1 MDAINLIIFAVLF
14 VLQVAIIILLL
25 RRRSGDAGHQT
36 ELLARQLQA
45 QDNERRAQIE
55 RLEAAVQTLRE
66 DNYRQ
71 QVKLLELVQN
81 QSDSQTRRL
90 GAFMAEM
97 QKSNEQKLDQM
108 RQTVDEK
115 LTGTLNTR
123 LNASFQTVS
132 QQLES
137 VYKSLGEM
145 QKLSSGVTE
154 SVNGLNRVLTNVKSR
169 GTWAEVQLGNI
180 LDQTVPGMYDT
191 NVATNPKYNGRVEF
205 AVRIPAADGSGH
217 AWLPIDSKFPMEDY
231 ARLTA
236 AAQAGDRQGM
246 ESAQKALEQRVRDEA
261 KLVRQYISAP
271 ETTPFAVLYLATEGL
286 YAQILGSR
294 SGLAEKLQQ
303 QGILLAGP
311 TTVTALLNALAMGF
325 RTLAINRKATEVW
338 QVLGAAKM
346 QYEKFG
352 DLLPGLKW
360 LNFGGG
366 HHITRPGYDLATLE
380 ACIARMQE
388 KYGVQVY
395 LEPGEAWAL
404 NAGYLVTTVLDTLQ
418 NGETH
423 LAILDMSA
431 ACHTPDVI
439 EMPYRPPLLD
449 AGEPG
454 EKPCTLRLGGPTC
467 LAGDVVGD
475 YSFAAP
481 LTEGDRLI
489 FGDMAIYSTCKNNTF
504 NGMPLPDI
512 WVLHEN
518 GTTQPLARFGYH
530 DFKYR
535 LGSPR

>member
-352 DLLPGLKW
+352 DLLQKA
-360 LNFGGG
+360 
-366 HHITRPGYDLATLE
+366 RKKVDE
-380 ACIARMQE
+380 AG
-388 KYGVQVY
+388 K
-395 LEPGEAWAL
+395 
-404 NAGYLVTTVLDTLQ
+404 VLDEADHRNHIIQKHLRRVETLDDP
-418 NGETH
+418 T
-423 LAILDMSA
+423 A
-431 ACHTPDVI
+431 AEAVPELFD
-439 EMPYRPPLLD
+439 
-449 AGEPG
+449 
-454 EKPCTLRLGGPTC
+454 
-467 LAGDVVGD
+467 
-475 YSFAAP
+475 
-481 LTEGDRLI
+481 
-489 FGDMAIYSTCKNNTF
+489 
-504 NGMPLPDI
+504 
-512 WVLHEN
+512 
-518 GTTQPLARFGYH
+518 
-530 DFKYR
+530 
-535 LGSPR
+535 

>member
-1 MDAINLIIFAVLF
+1 MDAINLILFAVLF
-14 VLQVAIIILLL
+14 VLQVAILILLL

-45 QDNERRAQIE
+45 QDNERRAQID

-236 AAQAGDRQGM
+236 AAQAGDQQGM

-352 DLLPGLKW
+352 DLLQKA
-360 LNFGGG
+360 
-366 HHITRPGYDLATLE
+366 RKKVDE
-380 ACIARMQE
+380 AG
-388 KYGVQVY
+388 K
-395 LEPGEAWAL
+395 
-404 NAGYLVTTVLDTLQ
+404 VLDEADHRNHIIQKHLRRVETLDDP
-418 NGETH
+418 T
-423 LAILDMSA
+423 A
-431 ACHTPDVI
+431 AEAVPELFD
-439 EMPYRPPLLD
+439 
-449 AGEPG
+449 
-454 EKPCTLRLGGPTC
+454 
-467 LAGDVVGD
+467 
-475 YSFAAP
+475 
-481 LTEGDRLI
+481 
-489 FGDMAIYSTCKNNTF
+489 
-504 NGMPLPDI
+504 
-512 WVLHEN
+512 
-518 GTTQPLARFGYH
+518 
-530 DFKYR
+530 
-535 LGSPR
+535 

>member
-1 MDAINLIIFAVLF
+1 MDAINLILFAVLF
-14 VLQVAIIILLL
+14 VLQVAILILLL

-205 AVRIPAADGSGH
+205 AVRIPAADGNGH

-352 DLLPGLKW
+352 DLLQKA
-360 LNFGGG
+360 
-366 HHITRPGYDLATLE
+366 RKKVDE
-380 ACIARMQE
+380 AG
-388 KYGVQVY
+388 K
-395 LEPGEAWAL
+395 
-404 NAGYLVTTVLDTLQ
+404 VLDEADHRNDIIQKHLRRVETLDDP
-418 NGETH
+418 T
-423 LAILDMSA
+423 A
-431 ACHTPDVI
+431 AEAVPELFD
-439 EMPYRPPLLD
+439 
-449 AGEPG
+449 
-454 EKPCTLRLGGPTC
+454 
-467 LAGDVVGD
+467 
-475 YSFAAP
+475 
-481 LTEGDRLI
+481 
-489 FGDMAIYSTCKNNTF
+489 
-504 NGMPLPDI
+504 
-512 WVLHEN
+512 
-518 GTTQPLARFGYH
+518 
-530 DFKYR
+530 
-535 LGSPR
+535 

>member
-1 MDAINLIIFAVLF
+1 MNAINLILFAALF
-14 VLQVAIIILLL
+14 VLQVAILILLL

-55 RLEAAVQTLRE
+55 RLESAVQTLRE

-352 DLLPGLKW
+352 DLLQKA
-360 LNFGGG
+360 
-366 HHITRPGYDLATLE
+366 RKKVDE
-380 ACIARMQE
+380 AG
-388 KYGVQVY
+388 K
-395 LEPGEAWAL
+395 
-404 NAGYLVTTVLDTLQ
+404 VLDEADHRNDIIQKHLRRVETLDDP
-418 NGETH
+418 T
-423 LAILDMSA
+423 A
-431 ACHTPDVI
+431 AEAVPELFD
-439 EMPYRPPLLD
+439 
-449 AGEPG
+449 
-454 EKPCTLRLGGPTC
+454 
-467 LAGDVVGD
+467 
-475 YSFAAP
+475 
-481 LTEGDRLI
+481 
-489 FGDMAIYSTCKNNTF
+489 
-504 NGMPLPDI
+504 
-512 WVLHEN
+512 
-518 GTTQPLARFGYH
+518 
-530 DFKYR
+530 
-535 LGSPR
+535 

>member
-1 MDAINLIIFAVLF
+1 MDAINLILFAVLF
-14 VLQVAIIILLL
+14 VLQVAILILLL

-71 QVKLLELVQN
+71 QVKRLELVQN

-352 DLLPGLKW
+352 DLLQKA
-360 LNFGGG
+360 
-366 HHITRPGYDLATLE
+366 RKKVDE
-380 ACIARMQE
+380 AG
-388 KYGVQVY
+388 K
-395 LEPGEAWAL
+395 
-404 NAGYLVTTVLDTLQ
+404 VLDEADHRNDIIQKHLRRVETLDDP
-418 NGETH
+418 T
-423 LAILDMSA
+423 A
-431 ACHTPDVI
+431 AEAVPELFD
-439 EMPYRPPLLD
+439 
-449 AGEPG
+449 
-454 EKPCTLRLGGPTC
+454 
-467 LAGDVVGD
+467 
-475 YSFAAP
+475 
-481 LTEGDRLI
+481 
-489 FGDMAIYSTCKNNTF
+489 
-504 NGMPLPDI
+504 
-512 WVLHEN
+512 
-518 GTTQPLARFGYH
+518 
-530 DFKYR
+530 
-535 LGSPR
+535 

>member
-1 MDAINLIIFAVLF
+1 MDAINLILFAVLF
-14 VLQVAIIILLL
+14 VLQVAILILLL

-97 QKSNEQKLDQM
+97 QKSNEQKLNQM

-352 DLLPGLKW
+352 DLLQKA
-360 LNFGGG
+360 
-366 HHITRPGYDLATLE
+366 RKKVDE
-380 ACIARMQE
+380 AG
-388 KYGVQVY
+388 K
-395 LEPGEAWAL
+395 
-404 NAGYLVTTVLDTLQ
+404 VLDEADHRNDIIQKHLRRVETLDDP
-418 NGETH
+418 T
-423 LAILDMSA
+423 A
-431 ACHTPDVI
+431 AKAVPELFD
-439 EMPYRPPLLD
+439 
-449 AGEPG
+449 
-454 EKPCTLRLGGPTC
+454 
-467 LAGDVVGD
+467 
-475 YSFAAP
+475 
-481 LTEGDRLI
+481 
-489 FGDMAIYSTCKNNTF
+489 
-504 NGMPLPDI
+504 
-512 WVLHEN
+512 
-518 GTTQPLARFGYH
+518 
-530 DFKYR
+530 
-535 LGSPR
+535 

>member
-1 MDAINLIIFAVLF
+1 MDSINLILFAVLF
-14 VLQVAIIILLL
+14 VLQVAILILLL

-81 QSDSQTRRL
+81 QSDSQTRRV

-123 LNASFQTVS
+123 LNASFRTVS

-205 AVRIPAADGSGH
+205 AVRIPAADGSGQ

-286 YAQILGSR
+286 YAQILSSR

-352 DLLPGLKW
+352 DLLQKA
-360 LNFGGG
+360 
-366 HHITRPGYDLATLE
+366 RKKVDE
-380 ACIARMQE
+380 AG
-388 KYGVQVY
+388 K
-395 LEPGEAWAL
+395 
-404 NAGYLVTTVLDTLQ
+404 VLDEADHRNDIIQKHLRRVETLDDPTAAEALL
-418 NGETH
+418 GEG
-423 LAILDMSA
+423 
-431 ACHTPDVI
+431 V
-439 EMPYRPPLLD
+439 
-449 AGEPG
+449 
-454 EKPCTLRLGGPTC
+454 
-467 LAGDVVGD
+467 
-475 YSFAAP
+475 
-481 LTEGDRLI
+481 
-489 FGDMAIYSTCKNNTF
+489 
-504 NGMPLPDI
+504 
-512 WVLHEN
+512 
-518 GTTQPLARFGYH
+518 
-530 DFKYR
+530 
-535 LGSPR
+535 

>member
-1 MDAINLIIFAVLF
+1 MDAINLILFAVLF
-14 VLQVAIIILLL
+14 VLQVAILILLL

-108 RQTVDEK
+108 RHTVDEK

-236 AAQAGDRQGM
+236 AAQAGDRQDM

-338 QVLGAAKM
+338 QVLGAAKK

-352 DLLPGLKW
+352 DLLQKA
-360 LNFGGG
+360 
-366 HHITRPGYDLATLE
+366 RKKVDE
-380 ACIARMQE
+380 AG
-388 KYGVQVY
+388 K
-395 LEPGEAWAL
+395 
-404 NAGYLVTTVLDTLQ
+404 VLDEADHRNDIIQKHLRRVETLDDP
-418 NGETH
+418 T
-423 LAILDMSA
+423 A
-431 ACHTPDVI
+431 AEAVPELFD
-439 EMPYRPPLLD
+439 
-449 AGEPG
+449 
-454 EKPCTLRLGGPTC
+454 
-467 LAGDVVGD
+467 
-475 YSFAAP
+475 
-481 LTEGDRLI
+481 
-489 FGDMAIYSTCKNNTF
+489 
-504 NGMPLPDI
+504 
-512 WVLHEN
+512 
-518 GTTQPLARFGYH
+518 
-530 DFKYR
+530 
-535 LGSPR
+535 

>member
-1 MDAINLIIFAVLF
+1 MDAINLILFAVLF
-14 VLQVAIIILLL
+14 VLQVAIFILLL

-352 DLLPGLKW
+352 DLLQKA
-360 LNFGGG
+360 
-366 HHITRPGYDLATLE
+366 RKKVDE
-380 ACIARMQE
+380 AG
-388 KYGVQVY
+388 K
-395 LEPGEAWAL
+395 
-404 NAGYLVTTVLDTLQ
+404 VLDEADHRNDIIQKHLRRVETLDDP
-418 NGETH
+418 T
-423 LAILDMSA
+423 A
-431 ACHTPDVI
+431 AEAVPELFD
-439 EMPYRPPLLD
+439 
-449 AGEPG
+449 
-454 EKPCTLRLGGPTC
+454 
-467 LAGDVVGD
+467 
-475 YSFAAP
+475 
-481 LTEGDRLI
+481 
-489 FGDMAIYSTCKNNTF
+489 
-504 NGMPLPDI
+504 
-512 WVLHEN
+512 
-518 GTTQPLARFGYH
+518 
-530 DFKYR
+530 
-535 LGSPR
+535 

>member
-1 MDAINLIIFAVLF
+1 MDAINLILFAVLF
-14 VLQVAIIILLL
+14 VLQMAILILLL

-352 DLLPGLKW
+352 NLLQKA
-360 LNFGGG
+360 
-366 HHITRPGYDLATLE
+366 RKKVDE
-380 ACIARMQE
+380 AG
-388 KYGVQVY
+388 K
-395 LEPGEAWAL
+395 
-404 NAGYLVTTVLDTLQ
+404 VLDEADHRNHIIQKHLRRVETLDDP
-418 NGETH
+418 T
-423 LAILDMSA
+423 A
-431 ACHTPDVI
+431 AEAVPELFD
-439 EMPYRPPLLD
+439 
-449 AGEPG
+449 
-454 EKPCTLRLGGPTC
+454 
-467 LAGDVVGD
+467 
-475 YSFAAP
+475 
-481 LTEGDRLI
+481 
-489 FGDMAIYSTCKNNTF
+489 
-504 NGMPLPDI
+504 
-512 WVLHEN
+512 
-518 GTTQPLARFGYH
+518 
-530 DFKYR
+530 
-535 LGSPR
+535 

>member
-1 MDAINLIIFAVLF
+1 MDAINLILFAVLF
-14 VLQVAIIILLL
+14 VLQVAILILLL

-352 DLLPGLKW
+352 DLLQKA
-360 LNFGGG
+360 
-366 HHITRPGYDLATLE
+366 RKKVDE
-380 ACIARMQE
+380 AG
-388 KYGVQVY
+388 K
-395 LEPGEAWAL
+395 
-404 NAGYLVTTVLDTLQ
+404 VLDEADHRNHIIQKHLRRVETLDDP
-418 NGETH
+418 T
-423 LAILDMSA
+423 A
-431 ACHTPDVI
+431 AEAVPELFD
-439 EMPYRPPLLD
+439 
-449 AGEPG
+449 
-454 EKPCTLRLGGPTC
+454 
-467 LAGDVVGD
+467 
-475 YSFAAP
+475 
-481 LTEGDRLI
+481 
-489 FGDMAIYSTCKNNTF
+489 
-504 NGMPLPDI
+504 
-512 WVLHEN
+512 
-518 GTTQPLARFGYH
+518 
-530 DFKYR
+530 
-535 LGSPR
+535 

>member
-1 MDAINLIIFAVLF
+1 MDAINLILFAVLF
-14 VLQVAIIILLL
+14 VLQVAILILLL

-55 RLEAAVQTLRE
+55 RLESAVQTLRE

-81 QSDSQTRRL
+81 QSDSQTRRM

-352 DLLPGLKW
+352 DLLQKA
-360 LNFGGG
+360 
-366 HHITRPGYDLATLE
+366 RKKVDE
-380 ACIARMQE
+380 AG
-388 KYGVQVY
+388 K
-395 LEPGEAWAL
+395 
-404 NAGYLVTTVLDTLQ
+404 VLDEADHRNDIIQKHLRRVETLD
-418 NGETH
+418 EPT
-423 LAILDMSA
+423 A
-431 ACHTPDVI
+431 AEAVPELFD
-439 EMPYRPPLLD
+439 
-449 AGEPG
+449 
-454 EKPCTLRLGGPTC
+454 
-467 LAGDVVGD
+467 
-475 YSFAAP
+475 
-481 LTEGDRLI
+481 
-489 FGDMAIYSTCKNNTF
+489 
-504 NGMPLPDI
+504 
-512 WVLHEN
+512 
-518 GTTQPLARFGYH
+518 
-530 DFKYR
+530 
-535 LGSPR
+535 

>member
-1 MDAINLIIFAVLF
+1 MDAINLILFAVLF
-14 VLQVAIIILLL
+14 VLQVAILILLL

-81 QSDSQTRRL
+81 QSDSQIRRL

-294 SGLAEKLQQ
+294 SGLAEKQQQ

-352 DLLPGLKW
+352 DLLQKA
-360 LNFGGG
+360 
-366 HHITRPGYDLATLE
+366 RKKVDE
-380 ACIARMQE
+380 AG
-388 KYGVQVY
+388 K
-395 LEPGEAWAL
+395 
-404 NAGYLVTTVLDTLQ
+404 VLDEADHRNDIIQKHLRRVETLDDP
-418 NGETH
+418 T
-423 LAILDMSA
+423 A
-431 ACHTPDVI
+431 AEAVPELFD
-439 EMPYRPPLLD
+439 
-449 AGEPG
+449 
-454 EKPCTLRLGGPTC
+454 
-467 LAGDVVGD
+467 
-475 YSFAAP
+475 
-481 LTEGDRLI
+481 
-489 FGDMAIYSTCKNNTF
+489 
-504 NGMPLPDI
+504 
-512 WVLHEN
+512 
-518 GTTQPLARFGYH
+518 
-530 DFKYR
+530 
-535 LGSPR
+535 

>member
-1 MDAINLIIFAVLF
+1 MDAINLILFAVLF

-25 RRRSGDAGHQT
+25 RRRSGDVGHQT

-217 AWLPIDSKFPMEDY
+217 AWLPIDAKFPMEDY

-352 DLLPGLKW
+352 DLLQKA
-360 LNFGGG
+360 
-366 HHITRPGYDLATLE
+366 RKKVDE
-380 ACIARMQE
+380 AG
-388 KYGVQVY
+388 K
-395 LEPGEAWAL
+395 
-404 NAGYLVTTVLDTLQ
+404 VLDEADHRNHIIQKHLRRVETLDDP
-418 NGETH
+418 T
-423 LAILDMSA
+423 A
-431 ACHTPDVI
+431 AEAVPELFD
-439 EMPYRPPLLD
+439 
-449 AGEPG
+449 
-454 EKPCTLRLGGPTC
+454 
-467 LAGDVVGD
+467 
-475 YSFAAP
+475 
-481 LTEGDRLI
+481 
-489 FGDMAIYSTCKNNTF
+489 
-504 NGMPLPDI
+504 
-512 WVLHEN
+512 
-518 GTTQPLARFGYH
+518 
-530 DFKYR
+530 
-535 LGSPR
+535 

>member
-1 MDAINLIIFAVLF
+1 MDAINLILFAVLF
-14 VLQVAIIILLL
+14 VLQVAILILLL

-191 NVATNPKYNGRVEF
+191 NEATNPKYNGRVEF

-352 DLLPGLKW
+352 DLLQKA
-360 LNFGGG
+360 
-366 HHITRPGYDLATLE
+366 RKKVDE
-380 ACIARMQE
+380 AG
-388 KYGVQVY
+388 K
-395 LEPGEAWAL
+395 
-404 NAGYLVTTVLDTLQ
+404 VLDEADHRNAIIQKHLRRVETLDDP
-418 NGETH
+418 T
-423 LAILDMSA
+423 A
-431 ACHTPDVI
+431 AEAVPELFD
-439 EMPYRPPLLD
+439 
-449 AGEPG
+449 
-454 EKPCTLRLGGPTC
+454 
-467 LAGDVVGD
+467 
-475 YSFAAP
+475 
-481 LTEGDRLI
+481 
-489 FGDMAIYSTCKNNTF
+489 
-504 NGMPLPDI
+504 
-512 WVLHEN
+512 
-518 GTTQPLARFGYH
+518 
-530 DFKYR
+530 
-535 LGSPR
+535 

>member
-1 MDAINLIIFAVLF
+1 MDAINLILFAVLF
-14 VLQVAIIILLL
+14 VLQVAILILLL

-205 AVRIPAADGSGH
+205 AVRTPAADGSGH

-352 DLLPGLKW
+352 DLLQKA
-360 LNFGGG
+360 
-366 HHITRPGYDLATLE
+366 RKKVDE
-380 ACIARMQE
+380 AG
-388 KYGVQVY
+388 K
-395 LEPGEAWAL
+395 
-404 NAGYLVTTVLDTLQ
+404 VLDEADHRNDIIQKHLRRVETLDDP
-418 NGETH
+418 T
-423 LAILDMSA
+423 A
-431 ACHTPDVI
+431 AEAVPELFD
-439 EMPYRPPLLD
+439 
-449 AGEPG
+449 
-454 EKPCTLRLGGPTC
+454 
-467 LAGDVVGD
+467 
-475 YSFAAP
+475 
-481 LTEGDRLI
+481 
-489 FGDMAIYSTCKNNTF
+489 
-504 NGMPLPDI
+504 
-512 WVLHEN
+512 
-518 GTTQPLARFGYH
+518 
-530 DFKYR
+530 
-535 LGSPR
+535 

>member
-1 MDAINLIIFAVLF
+1 MDAINLILFAVLF
-14 VLQVAIIILLL
+14 VLQVAILILLL

-55 RLEAAVQTLRE
+55 RLEATVQTLRE

-303 QGILLAGP
+303 QGVLLAGP

-352 DLLPGLKW
+352 DLLQKA
-360 LNFGGG
+360 
-366 HHITRPGYDLATLE
+366 RKKVDE
-380 ACIARMQE
+380 AG
-388 KYGVQVY
+388 K
-395 LEPGEAWAL
+395 
-404 NAGYLVTTVLDTLQ
+404 VLDEADHRNDIIQKHLRRVETLDDP
-418 NGETH
+418 T
-423 LAILDMSA
+423 A
-431 ACHTPDVI
+431 AEAVPELFD
-439 EMPYRPPLLD
+439 
-449 AGEPG
+449 
-454 EKPCTLRLGGPTC
+454 
-467 LAGDVVGD
+467 
-475 YSFAAP
+475 
-481 LTEGDRLI
+481 
-489 FGDMAIYSTCKNNTF
+489 
-504 NGMPLPDI
+504 
-512 WVLHEN
+512 
-518 GTTQPLARFGYH
+518 
-530 DFKYR
+530 
-535 LGSPR
+535 

>member
-1 MDAINLIIFAVLF
+1 MDAMNLILFAVLF
-14 VLQVAIIILLL
+14 VLQVAIILLLL

-352 DLLPGLKW
+352 DLLQKA
-360 LNFGGG
+360 
-366 HHITRPGYDLATLE
+366 RKKVDE
-380 ACIARMQE
+380 AG
-388 KYGVQVY
+388 K
-395 LEPGEAWAL
+395 
-404 NAGYLVTTVLDTLQ
+404 VLDEADHRNHIIQKHLRRVETLDDP
-418 NGETH
+418 T
-423 LAILDMSA
+423 A
-431 ACHTPDVI
+431 AEAVPELFD
-439 EMPYRPPLLD
+439 
-449 AGEPG
+449 
-454 EKPCTLRLGGPTC
+454 
-467 LAGDVVGD
+467 
-475 YSFAAP
+475 
-481 LTEGDRLI
+481 
-489 FGDMAIYSTCKNNTF
+489 
-504 NGMPLPDI
+504 
-512 WVLHEN
+512 
-518 GTTQPLARFGYH
+518 
-530 DFKYR
+530 
-535 LGSPR
+535 

>member
-1 MDAINLIIFAVLF
+1 MDAINLILFAVLF
-14 VLQVAIIILLL
+14 VLQVAILILLL
-25 RRRSGDAGHQT
+25 RRRSGDAGRQT

-352 DLLPGLKW
+352 DLLQKA
-360 LNFGGG
+360 
-366 HHITRPGYDLATLE
+366 RKKVDE
-380 ACIARMQE
+380 AG
-388 KYGVQVY
+388 K
-395 LEPGEAWAL
+395 
-404 NAGYLVTTVLDTLQ
+404 VLDEADHRNAIIQKHLYRVETLD
-418 NGETH
+418 EPT
-423 LAILDMSA
+423 A
-431 ACHTPDVI
+431 AEAVPELFD
-439 EMPYRPPLLD
+439 
-449 AGEPG
+449 
-454 EKPCTLRLGGPTC
+454 
-467 LAGDVVGD
+467 
-475 YSFAAP
+475 
-481 LTEGDRLI
+481 
-489 FGDMAIYSTCKNNTF
+489 
-504 NGMPLPDI
+504 
-512 WVLHEN
+512 
-518 GTTQPLARFGYH
+518 
-530 DFKYR
+530 
-535 LGSPR
+535 

>member
-1 MDAINLIIFAVLF
+1 MDAINLILFAVLF
-14 VLQVAIIILLL
+14 VLQVAILILLL

-246 ESAQKALEQRVRDEA
+246 ESAQKALEQRVRDEG

-352 DLLPGLKW
+352 DLLQKA
-360 LNFGGG
+360 
-366 HHITRPGYDLATLE
+366 RKKVDE
-380 ACIARMQE
+380 AG
-388 KYGVQVY
+388 K
-395 LEPGEAWAL
+395 
-404 NAGYLVTTVLDTLQ
+404 VLDEADHRNHIIQKHLRRVETLDDP
-418 NGETH
+418 T
-423 LAILDMSA
+423 A
-431 ACHTPDVI
+431 AEAVPELFD
-439 EMPYRPPLLD
+439 
-449 AGEPG
+449 
-454 EKPCTLRLGGPTC
+454 
-467 LAGDVVGD
+467 
-475 YSFAAP
+475 
-481 LTEGDRLI
+481 
-489 FGDMAIYSTCKNNTF
+489 
-504 NGMPLPDI
+504 
-512 WVLHEN
+512 
-518 GTTQPLARFGYH
+518 
-530 DFKYR
+530 
-535 LGSPR
+535 

>member
-1 MDAINLIIFAVLF
+1 MDAINLILFAVLF
-14 VLQVAIIILLL
+14 VLQVAIILLLL

-286 YAQILGSR
+286 YAQILGNR

-352 DLLPGLKW
+352 DLLQKA
-360 LNFGGG
+360 
-366 HHITRPGYDLATLE
+366 RKKVDE
-380 ACIARMQE
+380 AG
-388 KYGVQVY
+388 K
-395 LEPGEAWAL
+395 
-404 NAGYLVTTVLDTLQ
+404 VLDEADHRNDIIQKHLRRVETLD
-418 NGETH
+418 EPT
-423 LAILDMSA
+423 A
-431 ACHTPDVI
+431 AEAVPELFD
-439 EMPYRPPLLD
+439 
-449 AGEPG
+449 
-454 EKPCTLRLGGPTC
+454 
-467 LAGDVVGD
+467 
-475 YSFAAP
+475 
-481 LTEGDRLI
+481 
-489 FGDMAIYSTCKNNTF
+489 
-504 NGMPLPDI
+504 
-512 WVLHEN
+512 
-518 GTTQPLARFGYH
+518 
-530 DFKYR
+530 
-535 LGSPR
+535 

>member
-1 MDAINLIIFAVLF
+1 MDAINLILFAVLF
-14 VLQVAIIILLL
+14 VLQVAILILLL

-55 RLEAAVQTLRE
+55 RLKAAVQTLRE

-352 DLLPGLKW
+352 DLLQKA
-360 LNFGGG
+360 
-366 HHITRPGYDLATLE
+366 RKKVDE
-380 ACIARMQE
+380 AG
-388 KYGVQVY
+388 K
-395 LEPGEAWAL
+395 
-404 NAGYLVTTVLDTLQ
+404 VLDEADHRNDIIQKHLRRVETLDDP
-418 NGETH
+418 T
-423 LAILDMSA
+423 A
-431 ACHTPDVI
+431 AKAVPELFD
-439 EMPYRPPLLD
+439 
-449 AGEPG
+449 
-454 EKPCTLRLGGPTC
+454 
-467 LAGDVVGD
+467 
-475 YSFAAP
+475 
-481 LTEGDRLI
+481 
-489 FGDMAIYSTCKNNTF
+489 
-504 NGMPLPDI
+504 
-512 WVLHEN
+512 
-518 GTTQPLARFGYH
+518 
-530 DFKYR
+530 
-535 LGSPR
+535 

>member
-1 MDAINLIIFAVLF
+1 MDAINLILFAVLF
-14 VLQVAIIILLL
+14 VLQVAILILLL

-352 DLLPGLKW
+352 DLLQKA
-360 LNFGGG
+360 
-366 HHITRPGYDLATLE
+366 RKKVDE
-380 ACIARMQE
+380 AG
-388 KYGVQVY
+388 K
-395 LEPGEAWAL
+395 
-404 NAGYLVTTVLDTLQ
+404 VLDEADHRNDIIQKHLRRVETLDDP
-418 NGETH
+418 T
-423 LAILDMSA
+423 A
-431 ACHTPDVI
+431 ADAVPD
-439 EMPYRPPLLD
+439 LFD
-449 AGEPG
+449 
-454 EKPCTLRLGGPTC
+454 
-467 LAGDVVGD
+467 
-475 YSFAAP
+475 
-481 LTEGDRLI
+481 
-489 FGDMAIYSTCKNNTF
+489 
-504 NGMPLPDI
+504 
-512 WVLHEN
+512 
-518 GTTQPLARFGYH
+518 
-530 DFKYR
+530 
-535 LGSPR
+535 

>member
-1 MDAINLIIFAVLF
+1 MDAINLILFAVLF
-14 VLQVAIIILLL
+14 VLQVAILILLL

-205 AVRIPAADGSGH
+205 AVRIPAADGSGQ

-352 DLLPGLKW
+352 DLLQKA
-360 LNFGGG
+360 
-366 HHITRPGYDLATLE
+366 RKKVDE
-380 ACIARMQE
+380 AG
-388 KYGVQVY
+388 K
-395 LEPGEAWAL
+395 
-404 NAGYLVTTVLDTLQ
+404 VLDEADHRNHIIQKHLRRVETLDDP
-418 NGETH
+418 T
-423 LAILDMSA
+423 A
-431 ACHTPDVI
+431 AEAVPELFD
-439 EMPYRPPLLD
+439 
-449 AGEPG
+449 
-454 EKPCTLRLGGPTC
+454 
-467 LAGDVVGD
+467 
-475 YSFAAP
+475 
-481 LTEGDRLI
+481 
-489 FGDMAIYSTCKNNTF
+489 
-504 NGMPLPDI
+504 
-512 WVLHEN
+512 
-518 GTTQPLARFGYH
+518 
-530 DFKYR
+530 
-535 LGSPR
+535 

>member
-1 MDAINLIIFAVLF
+1 MDAINLILFAVLF
-14 VLQVAIIILLL
+14 VLQVAILILLL
-25 RRRSGDAGHQT
+25 RRRSGDVGHQT

-352 DLLPGLKW
+352 DLLQKA
-360 LNFGGG
+360 
-366 HHITRPGYDLATLE
+366 RKKVDE
-380 ACIARMQE
+380 AG
-388 KYGVQVY
+388 K
-395 LEPGEAWAL
+395 
-404 NAGYLVTTVLDTLQ
+404 VLDEADHRNHIIQKHLRRVETLDDP
-418 NGETH
+418 T
-423 LAILDMSA
+423 A
-431 ACHTPDVI
+431 AEAVPELFD
-439 EMPYRPPLLD
+439 
-449 AGEPG
+449 
-454 EKPCTLRLGGPTC
+454 
-467 LAGDVVGD
+467 
-475 YSFAAP
+475 
-481 LTEGDRLI
+481 
-489 FGDMAIYSTCKNNTF
+489 
-504 NGMPLPDI
+504 
-512 WVLHEN
+512 
-518 GTTQPLARFGYH
+518 
-530 DFKYR
+530 
-535 LGSPR
+535 

>member
-1 MDAINLIIFAVLF
+1 MDAINLILFAVLF
-14 VLQVAIIILLL
+14 VLQVAILILLL

-352 DLLPGLKW
+352 DLLQKA
-360 LNFGGG
+360 
-366 HHITRPGYDLATLE
+366 RKKVDE
-380 ACIARMQE
+380 AA
-388 KYGVQVY
+388 K
-395 LEPGEAWAL
+395 
-404 NAGYLVTTVLDTLQ
+404 VLDEADHRNAIIQKHLRRVETLDDP
-418 NGETH
+418 T
-423 LAILDMSA
+423 A
-431 ACHTPDVI
+431 AEAVPELFD
-439 EMPYRPPLLD
+439 
-449 AGEPG
+449 
-454 EKPCTLRLGGPTC
+454 
-467 LAGDVVGD
+467 
-475 YSFAAP
+475 
-481 LTEGDRLI
+481 
-489 FGDMAIYSTCKNNTF
+489 
-504 NGMPLPDI
+504 
-512 WVLHEN
+512 
-518 GTTQPLARFGYH
+518 
-530 DFKYR
+530 
-535 LGSPR
+535 

>member
-1 MDAINLIIFAVLF
+1 MDAINLILFAVLF
-14 VLQVAIIILLL
+14 VLQVAILILLL
-25 RRRSGDAGHQT
+25 RRRSGDAGRQT

-90 GAFMAEM
+90 GVFMAEM

-352 DLLPGLKW
+352 DLLQKA
-360 LNFGGG
+360 
-366 HHITRPGYDLATLE
+366 RKKVDE
-380 ACIARMQE
+380 AG
-388 KYGVQVY
+388 K
-395 LEPGEAWAL
+395 
-404 NAGYLVTTVLDTLQ
+404 VLDEADHRNHIIQKHLRRVETLDDP
-418 NGETH
+418 T
-423 LAILDMSA
+423 A
-431 ACHTPDVI
+431 AEAVPELFD
-439 EMPYRPPLLD
+439 
-449 AGEPG
+449 
-454 EKPCTLRLGGPTC
+454 
-467 LAGDVVGD
+467 
-475 YSFAAP
+475 
-481 LTEGDRLI
+481 
-489 FGDMAIYSTCKNNTF
+489 
-504 NGMPLPDI
+504 
-512 WVLHEN
+512 
-518 GTTQPLARFGYH
+518 
-530 DFKYR
+530 
-535 LGSPR
+535 

>member
-1 MDAINLIIFAVLF
+1 MDAINLILFAVLF
-14 VLQVAIIILLL
+14 VLQVAIILLLL

-338 QVLGAAKM
+338 QAAKM

-352 DLLPGLKW
+352 DLLQKA
-360 LNFGGG
+360 
-366 HHITRPGYDLATLE
+366 RKKVDE
-380 ACIARMQE
+380 AG
-388 KYGVQVY
+388 K
-395 LEPGEAWAL
+395 
-404 NAGYLVTTVLDTLQ
+404 VLDEADHRNDIIQKHLRRVETLDDP
-418 NGETH
+418 T
-423 LAILDMSA
+423 A
-431 ACHTPDVI
+431 AEAVPELFD
-439 EMPYRPPLLD
+439 
-449 AGEPG
+449 
-454 EKPCTLRLGGPTC
+454 
-467 LAGDVVGD
+467 
-475 YSFAAP
+475 
-481 LTEGDRLI
+481 
-489 FGDMAIYSTCKNNTF
+489 
-504 NGMPLPDI
+504 
-512 WVLHEN
+512 
-518 GTTQPLARFGYH
+518 
-530 DFKYR
+530 
-535 LGSPR
+535 

>member
-1 MDAINLIIFAVLF
+1 MDAINLILFAVLF
-14 VLQVAIIILLL
+14 VLQVAILILLL

-352 DLLPGLKW
+352 DLLQKA
-360 LNFGGG
+360 
-366 HHITRPGYDLATLE
+366 RKKVDE
-380 ACIARMQE
+380 AGR
-388 KYGVQVY
+388 
-395 LEPGEAWAL
+395 
-404 NAGYLVTTVLDTLQ
+404 VLDEADHRNDIIQKHLRRVETLDDP
-418 NGETH
+418 T
-423 LAILDMSA
+423 A
-431 ACHTPDVI
+431 AVPELFD
-439 EMPYRPPLLD
+439 
-449 AGEPG
+449 
-454 EKPCTLRLGGPTC
+454 
-467 LAGDVVGD
+467 
-475 YSFAAP
+475 
-481 LTEGDRLI
+481 
-489 FGDMAIYSTCKNNTF
+489 
-504 NGMPLPDI
+504 
-512 WVLHEN
+512 
-518 GTTQPLARFGYH
+518 
-530 DFKYR
+530 
-535 LGSPR
+535 

>member
-1 MDAINLIIFAVLF
+1 MDAMNLIIFAVLF
-14 VLQVAIIILLL
+14 VLQVAILILLL

-352 DLLPGLKW
+352 DLLQKA
-360 LNFGGG
+360 
-366 HHITRPGYDLATLE
+366 RKKVDE
-380 ACIARMQE
+380 AG
-388 KYGVQVY
+388 K
-395 LEPGEAWAL
+395 
-404 NAGYLVTTVLDTLQ
+404 VLDEADHRNHIIQKHLRRVETLDDP
-418 NGETH
+418 T
-423 LAILDMSA
+423 A
-431 ACHTPDVI
+431 AEAVPELFD
-439 EMPYRPPLLD
+439 
-449 AGEPG
+449 
-454 EKPCTLRLGGPTC
+454 
-467 LAGDVVGD
+467 
-475 YSFAAP
+475 
-481 LTEGDRLI
+481 
-489 FGDMAIYSTCKNNTF
+489 
-504 NGMPLPDI
+504 
-512 WVLHEN
+512 
-518 GTTQPLARFGYH
+518 
-530 DFKYR
+530 
-535 LGSPR
+535 

>member
-1 MDAINLIIFAVLF
+1 MDAINLILFAVLF
-14 VLQVAIIILLL
+14 VLQVAILILLL

-55 RLEAAVQTLRE
+55 RLESAVQTLRE

-352 DLLPGLKW
+352 DLLQKA
-360 LNFGGG
+360 
-366 HHITRPGYDLATLE
+366 RKKVDE
-380 ACIARMQE
+380 AG
-388 KYGVQVY
+388 K
-395 LEPGEAWAL
+395 
-404 NAGYLVTTVLDTLQ
+404 VLDEADHRNAIIQKHLRRVETLDDP
-418 NGETH
+418 T
-423 LAILDMSA
+423 A
-431 ACHTPDVI
+431 AEAVPELFD
-439 EMPYRPPLLD
+439 
-449 AGEPG
+449 
-454 EKPCTLRLGGPTC
+454 
-467 LAGDVVGD
+467 
-475 YSFAAP
+475 
-481 LTEGDRLI
+481 
-489 FGDMAIYSTCKNNTF
+489 
-504 NGMPLPDI
+504 
-512 WVLHEN
+512 
-518 GTTQPLARFGYH
+518 
-530 DFKYR
+530 
-535 LGSPR
+535 

>member
-1 MDAINLIIFAVLF
+1 MDSINLILFAVLF

-25 RRRSGDAGHQT
+25 HRRSGDAGHQT

-123 LNASFQTVS
+123 LNASFRTVS

-352 DLLPGLKW
+352 DLLQKA
-360 LNFGGG
+360 
-366 HHITRPGYDLATLE
+366 RKKVDE
-380 ACIARMQE
+380 AG
-388 KYGVQVY
+388 K
-395 LEPGEAWAL
+395 
-404 NAGYLVTTVLDTLQ
+404 VLDEADHRNDIIQKHLRRVETLDDPAAAEALL
-418 NGETH
+418 GEG
-423 LAILDMSA
+423 
-431 ACHTPDVI
+431 V
-439 EMPYRPPLLD
+439 
-449 AGEPG
+449 
-454 EKPCTLRLGGPTC
+454 
-467 LAGDVVGD
+467 
-475 YSFAAP
+475 
-481 LTEGDRLI
+481 
-489 FGDMAIYSTCKNNTF
+489 
-504 NGMPLPDI
+504 
-512 WVLHEN
+512 
-518 GTTQPLARFGYH
+518 
-530 DFKYR
+530 
-535 LGSPR
+535 

>member
-1 MDAINLIIFAVLF
+1 MDAINLILFAVLF

-55 RLEAAVQTLRE
+55 RLESAVQTLRE

-352 DLLPGLKW
+352 DLLQKA
-360 LNFGGG
+360 
-366 HHITRPGYDLATLE
+366 RKKVDE
-380 ACIARMQE
+380 AG
-388 KYGVQVY
+388 K
-395 LEPGEAWAL
+395 
-404 NAGYLVTTVLDTLQ
+404 VLDEADHRNDIIQKHLRRVETLDDPTAADMVL
-418 NGETH
+418 GEG
-423 LAILDMSA
+423 
-431 ACHTPDVI
+431 V
-439 EMPYRPPLLD
+439 
-449 AGEPG
+449 
-454 EKPCTLRLGGPTC
+454 
-467 LAGDVVGD
+467 
-475 YSFAAP
+475 
-481 LTEGDRLI
+481 
-489 FGDMAIYSTCKNNTF
+489 
-504 NGMPLPDI
+504 
-512 WVLHEN
+512 
-518 GTTQPLARFGYH
+518 
-530 DFKYR
+530 
-535 LGSPR
+535 

>member
-1 MDAINLIIFAVLF
+1 MDSINLILFAVLF

-81 QSDSQTRRL
+81 QSDSQTRRV

-123 LNASFQTVS
+123 LNASFRTVS

-205 AVRIPAADGSGH
+205 AVRIPAADGSGQ

-286 YAQILGSR
+286 YAQILSSR

-352 DLLPGLKW
+352 DLLQKA
-360 LNFGGG
+360 
-366 HHITRPGYDLATLE
+366 RKKVDE
-380 ACIARMQE
+380 AG
-388 KYGVQVY
+388 K
-395 LEPGEAWAL
+395 
-404 NAGYLVTTVLDTLQ
+404 VLDEADHRNHIIQKHLRRVETLDDPTAAEALL
-418 NGETH
+418 GEG
-423 LAILDMSA
+423 
-431 ACHTPDVI
+431 V
-439 EMPYRPPLLD
+439 
-449 AGEPG
+449 
-454 EKPCTLRLGGPTC
+454 
-467 LAGDVVGD
+467 
-475 YSFAAP
+475 
-481 LTEGDRLI
+481 
-489 FGDMAIYSTCKNNTF
+489 
-504 NGMPLPDI
+504 
-512 WVLHEN
+512 
-518 GTTQPLARFGYH
+518 
-530 DFKYR
+530 
-535 LGSPR
+535 

>member
-1 MDAINLIIFAVLF
+1 MEPINLILFAVLI
-14 VLQVAIIILLL
+14 VLQVAIMILLL

-36 ELLARQLQA
+36 ELLARQLQT
-45 QDNERRAQIE
+45 QDNERRAQME

-81 QSDSQTRRL
+81 QSDSQTRRV

-246 ESAQKALEQRVRDEA
+246 ESAQKALEQRVRDES

-346 QYEKFG
+346 QYQKFG
-352 DLLPGLKW
+352 DLLQKA
-360 LNFGGG
+360 
-366 HHITRPGYDLATLE
+366 RKKVDE
-380 ACIARMQE
+380 AG
-388 KYGVQVY
+388 K
-395 LEPGEAWAL
+395 
-404 NAGYLVTTVLDTLQ
+404 VLDEADHRNDIIQKHLRRVETL
-418 NGETH
+418 
-423 LAILDMSA
+423 DDPA
-431 ACHTPDVI
+431 AA
-439 EMPYRPPLLD
+439 EALL
-449 AGEPG
+449 GQSE
-454 EKPCTLRLGGPTC
+454 
-467 LAGDVVGD
+467 
-475 YSFAAP
+475 
-481 LTEGDRLI
+481 
-489 FGDMAIYSTCKNNTF
+489 
-504 NGMPLPDI
+504 
-512 WVLHEN
+512 
-518 GTTQPLARFGYH
+518 
-530 DFKYR
+530 
-535 LGSPR
+535 

>member
-1 MDAINLIIFAVLF
+1 MDAINLILFVVLF
-14 VLQVAIIILLL
+14 VLQVAILILLL

-108 RQTVDEK
+108 RHTVDEK

-236 AAQAGDRQGM
+236 AAQAGDRQDM

-352 DLLPGLKW
+352 DLLQKA
-360 LNFGGG
+360 
-366 HHITRPGYDLATLE
+366 RKKVDE
-380 ACIARMQE
+380 AG
-388 KYGVQVY
+388 K
-395 LEPGEAWAL
+395 
-404 NAGYLVTTVLDTLQ
+404 VLDEADHRNDIIQKHLRRVETLDDP
-418 NGETH
+418 T
-423 LAILDMSA
+423 A
-431 ACHTPDVI
+431 AEAVPELFD
-439 EMPYRPPLLD
+439 
-449 AGEPG
+449 
-454 EKPCTLRLGGPTC
+454 
-467 LAGDVVGD
+467 
-475 YSFAAP
+475 
-481 LTEGDRLI
+481 
-489 FGDMAIYSTCKNNTF
+489 
-504 NGMPLPDI
+504 
-512 WVLHEN
+512 
-518 GTTQPLARFGYH
+518 
-530 DFKYR
+530 
-535 LGSPR
+535 

>member
-1 MDAINLIIFAVLF
+1 MDAINLILFAVLF

-25 RRRSGDAGHQT
+25 RRRSGDAGRQT

-246 ESAQKALEQRVRDEA
+246 ESAQKALEQRGRDEA

-352 DLLPGLKW
+352 DLLQKA
-360 LNFGGG
+360 
-366 HHITRPGYDLATLE
+366 RKKVDE
-380 ACIARMQE
+380 AG
-388 KYGVQVY
+388 K
-395 LEPGEAWAL
+395 
-404 NAGYLVTTVLDTLQ
+404 VLDEADHRNHIIQKHLRRVETLDDP
-418 NGETH
+418 T
-423 LAILDMSA
+423 A
-431 ACHTPDVI
+431 A
-439 EMPYRPPLLD
+439 D
-449 AGEPG
+449 AGPE
-454 EKPCTLRLGGPTC
+454 LF
-467 LAGDVVGD
+467 D
-475 YSFAAP
+475 
-481 LTEGDRLI
+481 
-489 FGDMAIYSTCKNNTF
+489 
-504 NGMPLPDI
+504 
-512 WVLHEN
+512 
-518 GTTQPLARFGYH
+518 
-530 DFKYR
+530 
-535 LGSPR
+535 

>member
-1 MDAINLIIFAVLF
+1 MDAINLILFAVLF
-14 VLQVAIIILLL
+14 VLQVAILILLL

-55 RLEAAVQTLRE
+55 RLESAVQTLRE

-346 QYEKFG
+346 QYAKFG
-352 DLLPGLKW
+352 DLLQKA
-360 LNFGGG
+360 
-366 HHITRPGYDLATLE
+366 RKKVDE
-380 ACIARMQE
+380 AG
-388 KYGVQVY
+388 K
-395 LEPGEAWAL
+395 
-404 NAGYLVTTVLDTLQ
+404 VLDEADHRNDIIQKHLRRV
-418 NGETH
+418 ET
-423 LAILDMSA
+423 
-431 ACHTPDVI
+431 
-439 EMPYRPPLLD
+439 LD
-449 AGEPG
+449 A
-454 EKPCTLRLGGPTC
+454 PT
-467 LAGDVVGD
+467 
-475 YSFAAP
+475 AAEAVP
-481 LTEGDRLI
+481 ELFD
-489 FGDMAIYSTCKNNTF
+489 
-504 NGMPLPDI
+504 
-512 WVLHEN
+512 
-518 GTTQPLARFGYH
+518 
-530 DFKYR
+530 
-535 LGSPR
+535 

>member
-1 MDAINLIIFAVLF
+1 MDAINLILFAVLF
-14 VLQVAIIILLL
+14 VLQVAIILLLL

-154 SVNGLNRVLTNVKSR
+154 SVNGLNRVLTNVKNR

-352 DLLPGLKW
+352 DLLQKA
-360 LNFGGG
+360 
-366 HHITRPGYDLATLE
+366 RKKVDE
-380 ACIARMQE
+380 AG
-388 KYGVQVY
+388 K
-395 LEPGEAWAL
+395 
-404 NAGYLVTTVLDTLQ
+404 VLDEADHRNDIIQKHLRRVETLDDP
-418 NGETH
+418 T
-423 LAILDMSA
+423 A
-431 ACHTPDVI
+431 AEAVPELFD
-439 EMPYRPPLLD
+439 
-449 AGEPG
+449 
-454 EKPCTLRLGGPTC
+454 
-467 LAGDVVGD
+467 
-475 YSFAAP
+475 
-481 LTEGDRLI
+481 
-489 FGDMAIYSTCKNNTF
+489 
-504 NGMPLPDI
+504 
-512 WVLHEN
+512 
-518 GTTQPLARFGYH
+518 
-530 DFKYR
+530 
-535 LGSPR
+535 

>member
-1 MDAINLIIFAVLF
+1 MDAINLILFAVLF
-14 VLQVAIIILLL
+14 VLQVAILILLL

-303 QGILLAGP
+303 QGVLLAGP

-352 DLLPGLKW
+352 DLLQKA
-360 LNFGGG
+360 
-366 HHITRPGYDLATLE
+366 RKKVDE
-380 ACIARMQE
+380 AG
-388 KYGVQVY
+388 K
-395 LEPGEAWAL
+395 
-404 NAGYLVTTVLDTLQ
+404 VLDEADHRNHIIQKHLRRVETLDDP
-418 NGETH
+418 T
-423 LAILDMSA
+423 A
-431 ACHTPDVI
+431 AEAVPELFD
-439 EMPYRPPLLD
+439 
-449 AGEPG
+449 
-454 EKPCTLRLGGPTC
+454 
-467 LAGDVVGD
+467 
-475 YSFAAP
+475 
-481 LTEGDRLI
+481 
-489 FGDMAIYSTCKNNTF
+489 
-504 NGMPLPDI
+504 
-512 WVLHEN
+512 
-518 GTTQPLARFGYH
+518 
-530 DFKYR
+530 
-535 LGSPR
+535 